1 MTMKTSLTTM
11 TLGLVA
17 LAAAGASCNDR
28 EIEVSELRVELPEPY
43 APVSALVAGQVILP
57 TQTGGDISAKVNF
70 GDGTST
76 NVDISAQGRFSAGHT
91 YANAGNFEV
100 LVEVESANGGSGSRS
115 TVARIA
121 APLSTPEFECVSCDG
136 AGVCNVIPCE
146 GLGQRVSFRGSVA
159 GGIGAKRFRWDF
171 GDGRPQQD
179 GTVVTHEYATAGT
192 YSVTMLAADSISSTA
207 FSTRD
212 VVVTQVQAAVIVADG
227 PTGTVAFG
235 NPAEVSFYGAGVPP
249 MRVFTSWGDGSSSV
263 VNNYTADGSDAT
275 VSHVYMAGGTYTVTL
290 DAVDALGQQAQT
302 TVTVRYANAPATA
315 SSSSA
320 GSSSAAGASS
330 SAAQASSAAAPS
342 SAAGQSSSAAGQSS
356 SAAAASSSAEAAS
369 SSAAPASSAAGESS
383 SASAAPGS
391 SSAAPASS
399 GTEASSAQ
407 GASSTDGASSTGSA
421 SSN

>member
-91 YANAGNFEV
+91 YANAGSFEV

-121 APLSTPEFECVSCDG
+121 APLSAPEFECVSCDG

-227 PTGTVAFG
+227 PAGTVAFG

-302 TVTVRYANAPATA
+302 TVTVRYANAPAPA

-320 GSSSAAGASS
+320 GASSAAGASS
-330 SAAQASSAAAPS
+330 SAAQASSAAA
-342 SAAGQSSSAAGQSS
+342 SSSAAGQSS
-356 SAAAASSSAEAAS
+356 SAAAESSSAAAAS